1 MHQYSLFYPLCPISS
16 KCDVFQLME
25 AFKDDGVMRVCM
37 IMVGDELR
45 RVWMSLNPLQL
56 SHQEASQS

>member
-45 RVWMSLNPLQL
+45 RV
-56 SHQEASQS
+56 